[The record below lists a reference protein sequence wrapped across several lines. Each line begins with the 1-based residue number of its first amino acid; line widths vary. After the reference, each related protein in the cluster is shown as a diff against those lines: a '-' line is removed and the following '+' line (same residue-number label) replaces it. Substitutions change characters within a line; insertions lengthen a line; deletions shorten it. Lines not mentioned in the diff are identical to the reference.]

1 LNPWVKDISSG
12 KNPGIPSLL
21 DWPEASDESDSEV
34 SPLQIEGAAVSTA
47 SGNDDYLSQVSLE
60 IPGFAGFGRCLD
72 TVCECVH
79 MCVCTHTQVC
89 ICFCLFVA
97 LNSVVEVCKDS
108 AQLL

>member
-1 LNPWVKDISSG
+1 VKDISSG

-79 MCVCTHTQVC
+79 MCVCGLVGVLILCVSSCTLVCAHTHKCASVFVC
-89 ICFCLFVA
+89 
-97 LNSVVEVCKDS
+97 
-108 AQLL
+108 LLH